1 MPTFGPK
8 GEGAIFRHEKS
19 HDKQPDFRGKIE
31 ITRAQLH
38 ALVDRAKE
46 NNDPTFELQGAVWN
60 RVAKESGN
68 AYMYCSTEVFTPK
81 VDNGYERQASR
92 PTGRDRST
100 SRDDDWDV

>member
-38 ALVDRAKE
+38 ALVARAKE
-46 NNDPTFELQGAVWN
+46 NNDPSFELQVAVWN
-60 RVAKESGN
+60 RVARESGN

-81 VDNGYERQASR
+81 VDNGYEKQAA
-92 PTGRDRST
+92 GST
-100 SRDDDWDV
+100 NRDDDWDV